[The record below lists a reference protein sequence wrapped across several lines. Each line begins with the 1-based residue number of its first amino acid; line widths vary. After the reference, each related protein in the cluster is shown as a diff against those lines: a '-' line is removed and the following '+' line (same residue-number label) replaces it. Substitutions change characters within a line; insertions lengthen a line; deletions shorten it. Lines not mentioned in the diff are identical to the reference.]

1 MLNFQERWVEIGLHG
16 SGSTLIVCTPSWS
29 ALLETP
35 LLPSHPSKDERFNE
49 KTLMSSQHRLSH
61 IKWVNLMSLSRRM
74 VYLLFHLKP
83 VPRNLMIRFMC
94 LSLRA
99 ILSTILGLMEFFCYL
114 ICLLRQFKVML
125 EKQYL
130 FFYFPGQSV

>member
-1 MLNFQERWVEIGLHG
+1 MGIGLHG
-16 SGSTLIVCTPSWS
+16 SGSTLTVCTS
-29 ALLETP
+29 LLETP
-35 LLPSHPSKDERFNE
+35 FLPSHPSKGKRFNE

-61 IKWVNLMSLSRRM
+61 IRVTLMSLSRRM

-99 ILSTILGLMEFFCYL
+99 ILSKILGLMEIFF
-114 ICLLRQFKVML
+114 LLFHMSTQTIQSYAGETVSFS
-125 EKQYL
+125 
-130 FFYFPGQSV
+130 FFYSHGQSV